1 MQSHHVEREIMTDKA
16 TVSDQPLPE
25 PVPPSTDE
33 SDDSS
38 NEMEEEPSISGVGCL
53 TVIAAS
59 IVVSVLLYIFVMKR
73 NPDTQ
78 GPAYMAA
85 SALFGFF
92 VVGIIWGVIQQQ
104 RESDRARDAE
114 EAPLPEHHPDE
125 T

>member
-1 MQSHHVEREIMTDKA
+1 MSEPA
-16 TVSDQPLPE
+16 T
-25 PVPPSTDE
+25 PSTDE
-33 SDDSS
+33 PDAIP
-38 NEMEEEPSISGVGCL
+38 NEMEEEPSISGRGCL
-53 TVIAAS
+53 AVIAAS
-59 IVVSVLLYIFVMKR
+59 IVVSILLYVFVMNR
-73 NPDTQ
+73 NPDTR

-114 EAPLPEHHPDE
+114 EAAANDTSGE